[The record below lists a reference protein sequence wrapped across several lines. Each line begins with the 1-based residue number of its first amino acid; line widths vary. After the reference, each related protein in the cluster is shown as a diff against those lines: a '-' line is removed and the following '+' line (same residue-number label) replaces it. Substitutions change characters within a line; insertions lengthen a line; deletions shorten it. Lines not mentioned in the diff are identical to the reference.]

1 MIAVGETKHEAPCV
15 RDDIHDGREH
25 KLQSETEYMTQDRNN
40 QRRPKPL
47 EDRGNVGII
56 RSPLRASILP
66 DYIGSPDA
74 AGCTQLR

>member
-1 MIAVGETKHEAPCV
+1 MRLPASEMISMMAGSTSSNRRPNT
-15 RDDIHDGREH
+15 
-25 KLQSETEYMTQDRNN
+25 LTQDRNN

-74 AGCTQLR
+74 AGYTQLR